1 MVTAPTDA
9 AARNGW
15 TAVRKEAMHC
25 APVVACLDAVRD
37 GAFADGAGTALR
49 HIRDC
54 GSGVG
59 RYADRCNSIAG
70 KHENVSACLRPRSDQ
85 ASNVHA
91 VWIGYGNGN
100 KPMTAPG
107 NDSYSL
113 TAIADPRR
121 DRETPDELVRRSA
134 VAGGKSSPRART
146 GSAAVLLFLAATAGK

>member
-9 AARNGW
+9 AARNGR
-15 TAVRKEAMHC
+15 TAVWEEVMYR
-25 APVVACLDAVRD
+25 APVVACLDTVRY
-37 GAFADGAGTALR
+37 GAFADRAGTALR
-49 HIRDC
+49 QIRDC
-54 GSGVG
+54 RSGVG
-59 RYADRCNSIAG
+59 RYARSCNFIAG
-70 KHENVSACLRPRSDQ
+70 KYENVSACLRPRSDQ

-91 VWIGYGNGN
+91 VWIGYGSGN

-121 DRETPDELVRRSA
+121 DRETPDELARRSA

-146 GSAAVLLFLAATAGK
+146 GSAAVPLFLADIAGK